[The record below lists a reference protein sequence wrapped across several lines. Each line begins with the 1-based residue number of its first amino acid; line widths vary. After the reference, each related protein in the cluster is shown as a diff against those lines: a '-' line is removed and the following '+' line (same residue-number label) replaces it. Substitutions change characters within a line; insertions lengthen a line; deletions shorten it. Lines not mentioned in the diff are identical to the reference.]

1 MWLTP
6 RTLDIMAAYSIDE
19 QRHLYHKTKLLKQ
32 AYETNDSPTLDLF
45 KIPNKQTGIY
55 EVFLEDSTR
64 TKESFRNAIEFHGI
78 EGKIFDTSSS
88 SFNKHESYADT
99 FNMLTGYDNQIFVV
113 RSKLEG
119 VCTWLD
125 RNAKAYAAR
134 HQLPYTPLFINAG
147 DGKHEH
153 PTQEFLDQFS
163 FLEQNNWDTSSIHIA
178 LIGDL
183 LYGRTIHSKVEW
195 LRIYDH
201 VRVDLIAPEMLALPA
216 SYLEQM
222 KSYGYQVRIFHS
234 IDEYVEQSTHAPIWY
249 FTRVQIERM
258 GDDVLKHEIQLR
270 HALTRRTDHM
280 DKIDQ
285 DRVRFYHP
293 LPRHKVTPELPT
305 WVDDTPLNAR
315 ERQSRNGM
323 FVRIVLL
330 AATAWVPFVCDDFIP
345 SWVAS
350 IPLDKGGIKGGFRE
364 VPKAEGFDRIQEIQ
378 PDHCKV
384 KRYSEWVHP
393 ITDWLVIDHIGR
405 GRSIQQIKEH
415 MTKIVSILWLY
426 TPWGERISTSSDG
439 TYKWLIFR
447 PNTDI
452 TDKQIRKLAALAP
465 WCTVN
470 RIANQYISQKLRLS
484 MPPKL
489 YNLPQLS
496 CQNHNCISHHSH
508 HENII
513 AEFVRQ
519 KWQQFECI
527 YCGQYHLYHEVRN

>member
-32 AYETNDSPTLDLF
+32 AYESWDSQTLDLF

-64 TKESFRNAIEFHGI
+64 TKESFRNAIEFHGV

-125 RNAKAYAAR
+125 RNAKAYASR
-134 HQLPYTPLFINAG
+134 HQLPYIPLFINAG

-183 LYGRTIHSKVEW
+183 LYGRTVHSKVEW

-201 VRVDLIAPEMLALPA
+201 VRVDLIAPELLALPN

-222 KSYGYQVRIFHS
+222 KAYGYEVRIFSS
-234 IDEYVEQSTHAPIWY
+234 INEYLEQSGLADIWY
-249 FTRVQIERM
+249 FTRIQMERM

-270 HALTRRTDHM
+270 QAITRRTDHM
-280 DKIDQ
+280 DKVDQ
-285 DRVRFYHP
+285 NKIRFYHP

-330 AATAWVPFVCDDFIP
+330 AATAWVPFVSDDFTWN
-345 SWVAS
+345 WVKIAS
-350 IPLDKGGIKGGFRE
+350 LDKGDTQW
-364 VPKAEGFDRIQEIQ
+364 GFDRIQEVQ
-378 PDHCKV
+378 ADSTKPKH
-384 KRYSEWVHP
+384 YSEGVHP

-405 GRSIQQIKEH
+405 GWLIQQIKEH

-439 TYKWLIFR
+439 SYKWLIFR

-470 RIANQYISQKLRLS
+470 RIANQQISQKLRLS

-496 CQNHNCISHHSH
+496 CKNHNCISHHSH

-519 KWQQFECI
+519 EWQQFECV
-527 YCGQYHLYHEVRN
+527 YCGQYHLYHEVRS